1 MILKLN
7 AETFEV
13 VTDKTGAVKP
23 SSDAEFLSALPISEA
38 RFAVYDHEASR
49 STTRGGTTFA
59 PSARLL
65 MRCRSPREV
74 G

>member
-23 SSDAEFLSALPISEA
+23 ASDAEFLNALPISEA

-49 STTRGGTTFA
+49 
-59 PSARLL
+59 P
-65 MRCRSPREV
+65 MI
-74 G
+74 